1 MDFDNSWK
9 ALLKPGETTL
19 YFDIH
24 GQTKFQVDQPD
35 FSLVN
40 AWWLAEFSRL
50 IYRLGP
56 QEAPS
61 FPAGPTR
68 QEILNR
74 VGLEELKFI
83 RSEKAQCAVI
93 KSIAGADPRY
103 RALVF
108 RGTDEPIDWLTNL
121 KVRLTRWAG
130 AGHVHEGFGDAR
142 GGEKAAPNSVHLRVA
157 FGGRQGIRR
166 VVVRCEDLQGRE

>member
-9 ALLKPGETTL
+9 AVPKPGVTTL
-19 YFDIH
+19 YLCLH
-24 GQTKFQVDQPD
+24 GHTKFQVDQPD

-56 QEAPS
+56 QETLS
-61 FPAGPTR
+61 FPAGPSR

-83 RSEKAQCAVI
+83 RSEKAQCAAI
-93 KSIAGADPRY
+93 KSIAGPDPQF

-108 RGTDEPIDWLTNL
+108 RGNDEPIDWRTNL
-121 KVRLTRWAG
+121 RVR
-130 AGHVHEGFGDAR
+130 
-142 GGEKAAPNSVHLRVA
+142 
-157 FGGRQGIRR
+157 
-166 VVVRCEDLQGRE
+166 